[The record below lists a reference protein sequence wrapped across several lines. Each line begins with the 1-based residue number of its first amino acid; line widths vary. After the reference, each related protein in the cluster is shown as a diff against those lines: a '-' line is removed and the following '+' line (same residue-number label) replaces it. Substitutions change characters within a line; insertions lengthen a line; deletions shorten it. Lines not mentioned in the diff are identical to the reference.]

1 MLFFDFAM
9 GDLFGSQVVVVVL
22 LKVFMLF
29 LVQVVVLPT
38 FGGALGY
45 MEMLREKGF
54 VQLKQIMH
62 WSQDSLLDKKV
73 VSWETTPKKKQK
85 KYTPG
90 N

>member
-1 MLFFDFAM
+1 
-9 GDLFGSQVVVVVL
+9 
-22 LKVFMLF
+22 MLF

-45 MEMLREKGF
+45 MEMLRERVRSAQTNHALVPGFPPSQKGSF
-54 VQLKQIMH
+54 MR
-62 WSQDSLLDKKV
+62 DY
-73 VSWETTPKKKQK
+73 PKKKQK

>member
-73 VSWETTPKKKQK
+73 VS
-85 KYTPG
+85 
-90 N
+90 